1 MGGIGLTLNAAKDAL
16 LAQKYAI
23 DVTSHNISNV
33 NTPGY
38 SRQIPVLAA
47 RIPAPLDGFLFGR
60 GVELDEI
67 MRNADNFIEKRLQ
80 QRTMDLFSM
89 SEKEVYMG
97 VLEGIFNETSER
109 SLSTQLADF
118 YNAWH
123 ELANNPS
130 GLAER
135 NNLFERGSLL
145 TQSFNDTYD
154 DLSNL
159 NREINTALEAG
170 VDKINQLIEQI
181 ADLNQQIVTTEAIS
195 NANDLHDKRNS
206 FVTQLAEYIDLNT
219 YFQDDGSLTVTTG
232 KGYTLVNKANYYELS
247 FDGQDIRWDSSGF
260 SKADITATISGG
272 KIGGWL
278 DMRDEIIPQYNK
290 DLEELAEALVWEIN
304 QIHTQGVGLQ
314 GLSSVTGTYEVGAGN
329 EGVALGSSGL
339 DYQDQIV
346 DDGSGTFEMWVY
358 DANGAVVGGGPTTI
372 TINGATTL
380 NSLAATITA
389 VHANI
394 TGTVSGGAIQIGAAS
409 NYTFAFSNDS
419 SYVLSAL
426 GINTF
431 FSGNDANDIS
441 LNSILNSQKEFIA
454 AGNVDA
460 TGAIAVGDNTTALAI
475 ANQQYQDVTI
485 KRWTYDKDGTNT
497 SEDITGT
504 MESYLHSFVGSIG
517 IKSQSI
523 QREKQYNDVIVN
535 ELNQSRDS
543 ISAVSLDEEMTKLI
557 QHQHAYTAAAK
568 LISTADEM
576 LQTLLET
583 R

>member
-1 MGGIGLTLNAAKDAL
+1 
-16 LAQKYAI
+16 
-23 DVTSHNISNV
+23 
-33 NTPGY
+33 
-38 SRQIPVLAA
+38 
-47 RIPAPLDGFLFGR
+47 
-60 GVELDEI
+60 

-97 VLEGIFNETSER
+97 VLEGIFNEMSER

-135 NNLFERGSLL
+135 TNLFERGSLL
-145 TQSFNDTYD
+145 TQSFRDTYD

-159 NREINTALEAG
+159 TREINTAVEAG
-170 VDKINQLIEQI
+170 VDKINQFLEQI

-219 YFQDDGSLTVTTG
+219 YYQDDGSLTVTTG

-260 SKADITATISGG
+260 SKTDITATITGG

-290 DLEELAEALVWEIN
+290 DMEELAEALVWEIN
-304 QIHTQGVGLQ
+304 QLHTQGVGLQ
-314 GLSSVTGTYEVGAGN
+314 GFTSLTGTYESSAGQAVGSA
-329 EGVALGSSGL
+329 ASGL
-339 DYQDQIV
+339 PYFDEIV
-346 DDGSGTFEMWVY
+346 HGNTFDIWEY
-358 DANGAVVGGGPTTI
+358 DAVNDTYASRTI
-372 TINGATTL
+372 TVDSTETLAQVATRITGG
-380 NSLAATITA
+380 NITA
-389 VHANI
+389 S
-394 TGTVSGGAIQIGAAS
+394 VSNDCLVINSNDAS
-409 NYTFAFSNDS
+409 RYTFYFADDDSN
-419 SYVLSAL
+419 LLAAL

-431 FSGNDANDIS
+431 FTGSNANDIS
-441 LNSILNSQKEFIA
+441 LNPLLSSQKEFVA
-454 AGNVDA
+454 AGRADG
-460 TGAIAVGDNTTALAI
+460 TGAIAVGDNTNALAI

-485 KRWTYDKDGTNT
+485 KRWTYDRDGTNT

-535 ELNQSRDS
+535 QLNESRDS